1 MKELKCLLVG
11 NDCWKKYHGTT
22 YAPSGIGVHT
32 TDKAGRVLKRFVQPA
47 ENQTDGMAISGRPA
61 TRSEMLIELGKNQYG
76 NDWNRPGVE
85 ACVHAFLGETADG
98 SLAVCQTLDYTEPC
112 WGSGSG
118 PKGSYNGCYKGVATP
133 PLYIQFE
140 MIEDAS
146 GDPAY
151 ATRLY
156 KLGVEF
162 CARLMLSFPTIHL
175 PDVIG
180 HHEAYLR
187 GMGSEHGDPETYWRR
202 CGLSLTMDTFRKD
215 VQETYNDLKEFGM
228 TREELEKLIDKRA
241 TEIADVKLA
250 AVAVAL
256 NHENEKPNTKPE
268 LLAGSVQDYVSKA
281 LLAALGPW
289 IGDINDVPWESVK
302 PELRRLLDCGA
313 INGGTDD
320 NPDDINMPLEILRS
334 VLISTRYT
342 DAVNDQ
348 K

>member
-11 NDCWKKYHGTT
+11 NDCWKKYHGVC
-22 YAPSGIGVHT
+22 YAPTGIGVHT

-76 NDWNRPGVE
+76 NDWNRPGVQ
-85 ACVHAFLGETADG
+85 ACVHAFLGECADG

-140 MIEDAS
+140 MVEDYNGS
-146 GDPAY
+146 PEY

-162 CARLMLSFPTIHL
+162 CARLMLQYPTVKI
-175 PDVIG
+175 PNVIG
-180 HHEAYLR
+180 HHEAYER

-202 CGLSLTMDTFRKD
+202 CGLSLTMDTFRADVKD
-215 VQETYNDLKEFGM
+215 TYDFLKEYGM
-228 TREELEKLIDKRA
+228 TPEEFTKKA
-241 TEIADVKLA
+241 TEIAGKVADAKLA
-250 AVAVAL
+250 AIAAAL
-256 NHENEKPNTKPE
+256 THENKNPETMPE
-268 LLAGSVQDYVSKA
+268 LVAGSVQDYVSKA

-302 PELRRLLDCGA
+302 PELRRLLDNGC